1 VHGHWR
7 WAVGGALAYLLALV
21 AVGADGRVVLSNLA
35 QGSVAAWA
43 AWSCWQARNRGRG
56 ASRKAWTLFAWG
68 VLSWGIAQVG
78 VALNDLVVHDMADL
92 ANAFFLPCI
101 PLCVAGILQFVET
114 PATRPARILGVVEGL
129 MIVSAVLTLAW
140 VIEIGPYY
148 DQGARAAG
156 SGSFSLVYPL
166 GDVVVASVVLFVWS
180 RSRPGTRIQLA
191 IVALGLL
198 GFVIGDTGWA
208 VLNLHGT
215 YRTGQWPDLL
225 WVAGW
230 LVVGQAA
237 RVRAP
242 ESSDQVLGEGAAAR
256 WAPVLV
262 FGPVAAALGLG
273 LVSLAADPEDGPLW
287 VIIAVLLVAVV
298 VHAAVSGWERFE
310 LTTYLEEE
318 VATRT
323 RYFRSLVAQSSE
335 VVIVLERDFT
345 VRFLTSLA
353 VALGYPGDAF
363 VGRYVGGLVLP
374 QDRTALESV
383 LARAVESP
391 GASVTGRA
399 RTRHADGSVRTMDL
413 TVVSLLEDPAIE
425 AIVVNA
431 VDVTERDALQEELAH
446 RAFHDELTGLPNR
459 ARFRAR
465 LDWILSHGEDVG
477 VLFVDLDGF
486 KGVNDALGHTAGDA
500 LLATFAR
507 RLRQAV
513 NDVHVVARLGGD
525 EFAVLVEEAGSE
537 AACAIADQVMAAL
550 SEPLMVDGRE
560 LPVTASIGV
569 ATTLTASSTAELLR
583 DADVAMYQAKARGRA
598 RYEVFTP
605 AMHSDALERLEVE
618 ADLHRAVARGEIHLV
633 YQPLVD
639 LATGRT
645 VGAEALARWHH
656 PKRGLVPPVEFI
668 PLAEETGA
676 IVEIGRWVL
685 GEAARQARTWHRD
698 LGADAP
704 PISVN
709 VSVRQL
715 AEEGFPEVALET
727 VLAAGARP
735 EWLVLELTE
744 SMLATAAGDPV
755 AQLGALRA
763 AGFRLAIDDF
773 GTGYSSLSY
782 LSRLPVDELKIDRS
796 FVQALEAGGEEA
808 ALVRMIIEL
817 AHALSLVT
825 VAEGVE
831 TEAQMATLLAMGCD
845 LGQGYLFARPGPPER
860 IVDAGAEITA

>member
-1 VHGHWR
+1 V
-7 WAVGGALAYLLALV
+7 L
-21 AVGADGRVVLSNLA
+21 GRTVISNLA
-35 QGSVAAWA
+35 QFGVAAWA
-43 AWSCWQARNRGRG
+43 AWTCWRVRDRGSRAARR
-56 ASRKAWTLFAWG
+56 AWTCFAWG
-68 VLSWGIAQVG
+68 VLSWSLAQALFTASDLWFG
-78 VALNDLVVHDMADL
+78 GLEAVADW
-92 ANAFFLPCI
+92 FFLPCI
-101 PLCVAGILQFVET
+101 PLCVVGLLCFLES
-114 PATRPARILGVVEGL
+114 PASRPARLLGFVEGL
-129 MIVSAVLTLAW
+129 MLVSSAFTVAW
-140 VIEIGPYY
+140 VLEIGPYL
-148 DQGARAAG
+148 DRTG
-156 SGSFSLVYPL
+156 SSGGTGSFSLVYPF
-166 GDVVVASVVLFVWS
+166 GDVVVASVVLFVAS
-180 RSRPGTRIQLA
+180 RSRPGTRAQLGVLA
-191 IVALGLL
+191 VGLL
-198 GFVIGDTGWA
+198 GFVIGDTAWSI
-208 VLNLHGT
+208 LELHGA
-215 YRTGQWPDLL
+215 YHTGTWPDLF
-225 WVAGW
+225 WFTGW
-230 LVVGQAA
+230 LVVGLAA
-237 RVRAP
+237 RLTAP
-242 ESSDQVLGEGAAAR
+242 EAPRQVLGDDAFAR
-256 WAPVLV
+256 WAPLLV
-262 FGPVAAALGLG
+262 FGPVSTALAVGLG
-273 LVSLAADPEDGPLW
+273 SLVTHAEDATALW
-287 VIIAVLLVAVV
+287 VIFAVLVGSVIAHSLA
-298 VHAAVSGWERFE
+298 SGWERYS
-310 LTTYLEEE
+310 LAAYLEGE
-318 VATRT
+318 VAIRT

-335 VVIVLERDFT
+335 VVIVLERDLT
-345 VRFLTSLA
+345 VRFLTALD
-353 VALGYPGDAF
+353 VALGYASDAF
-363 VGRYVGGLVLP
+363 VGRLVGELVLR
-374 QDRTALESV
+374 QDRAGLEAV
-383 LARAVESP
+383 LHRAMEAPGESM
-391 GASVTGRA
+391 TGRA

-413 TVVSLLEDPAIE
+413 TVVSLLDDPAVE

-459 ARFRAR
+459 ARFGAR

-513 NDVHVVARLGGD
+513 NDIHVVARLGGD
-525 EFAVLVEEAGSE
+525 EFAVLVEDAGAE
-537 AACAIADQVMAAL
+537 AACRIADQVMAAL
-550 SEPLMVDGRE
+550 VDPLVVDGRE
-560 LPVTASIGV
+560 LPISASIGV
-569 ATTLTASSTAELLR
+569 ATTETATSAAELLR

-605 AMHSDALERLEVE
+605 AMHADAVERLELE

-656 PKRGLVPPVEFI
+656 PRRGLVPPVEFI

-676 IVEIGRWVL
+676 VVEIGRWVL
-685 GEAARQARTWHRD
+685 GEAARQARVWHREM
-698 LGADAP
+698 GEDAP

-715 AEEGFPEVALET
+715 AEDGFADVALDA
-727 VLAAGARP
+727 VLTAGARP

-755 AQLGALRA
+755 AQLAALRA

-831 TEAQMATLLAMGCD
+831 TEAQMATLMAMGCQW
-845 LGQGYLFARPGPPER
+845 GQGYLFARPGPPER
-860 IVDAGAEITA
+860 VLEEGTTVTA